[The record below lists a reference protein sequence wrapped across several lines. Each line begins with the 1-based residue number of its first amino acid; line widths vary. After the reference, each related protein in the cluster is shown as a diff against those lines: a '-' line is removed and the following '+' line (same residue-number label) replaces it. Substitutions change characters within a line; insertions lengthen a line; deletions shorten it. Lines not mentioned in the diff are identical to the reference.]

1 MLPLPPLPP
10 KQSSVALLLL
20 CLWSFSDPVRSFK
33 SSNNPAAR
41 CHCHHRVS
49 PTSLHASAAKKKKK
63 GKRANA
69 KGAVGGGFGAAP
81 ASRKPKREDGLAY
94 PDLEPQV
101 RQTLVPSSDVVGS
114 GPLPEEMYDRLEDIY
129 GLERFNF
136 GGEGAIYMT
145 QGTEDGGGVASGPQ
159 EDEDNASLFED
170 ILSGGTTG
178 GKPSSSDSVLDD
190 LFSASSASEV
200 TAVSD
205 DSPLGVGGTTSSHDS
220 SVDLNELPPFKQFRV
235 LHVDPMVI
243 AVDDFFTSEEC
254 DKYVQM
260 SIDAENNQDQE
271 ADALQPLLLGQS
283 QTVGKDSRSKAQRT
297 STTWFHHYAGVPEL
311 MARAAR
317 LLGLPGISR
326 FEEPQTVRYRRSE
339 KFTWHLVGSD
349 IFYAFTY
356 LSLTLLGVTLI
367 LHRMH
372 FHLMSRMTVAARDN
386 VCLRYWCT

>member
-1 MLPLPPLPP
+1 MSL
-10 KQSSVALLLL
+10 SS
-20 CLWSFSDPVRSFK
+20 S
-33 SSNNPAAR
+33 
-41 CHCHHRVS
+41 RV
-49 PTSLHASAAKKKKK
+49 PDITPRLRRQEKEE
-63 GKRANA
+63 GERANA

-145 QGTEDGGGVASGPQ
+145 QGTEDGGGVASVPQ

-178 GKPSSSDSVLDD
+178 GETSSSDSVLDD

>member
-1 MLPLPPLPP
+1 MLAPPQ
-10 KQSSVALLLL
+10 QSSAALLLL
-20 CLWSFSDPVRSFK
+20 SLWSFSESVSSFK
-33 SSNNPAAR
+33 LNKPAGR
-41 CHCHHRVS
+41 CHCHPHHPHVLS
-49 PTSLHASAAKKKKK
+49 PTSLRATSAAKKKRK
-63 GKRANA
+63 GKRTNA
-69 KGAVGGGFGAAP
+69 KGSGGGFGSAP
-81 ASRKPKREDGLAY
+81 AAARKPKREDGLVY

-101 RQTLVPSSDVVGS
+101 RQTLVPSSDVVRC

-129 GLERFNF
+129 GLGRFNF
-136 GGEGAIYMT
+136 GGEGAIYMS
-145 QGTEDGGGVASGPQ
+145 QGTEDGGGVTSGSQ
-159 EDEDNASLFED
+159 EDEEDASLFDD
-170 ILSGGTTG
+170 ILSGGTTN
-178 GKPSSSDSVLDD
+178 GKTSSSDSVLDD

-200 TAVSD
+200 PAVSD
-205 DSPLGVGGTTSSHDS
+205 DSQSRVGGAASSHDCS
-220 SVDLNELPPFKQFRV
+220 IDLNELPPFEQFRV

-260 SIDAENNQDQE
+260 SIDVENNQDQE
-271 ADALQPLLLGQS
+271 AEALQPLLLGQS

-349 IFYAFTY
+349 IFPLLSKY
-356 LSLTLLGVTLI
+356 LSNFAWRLAITGRT
-367 LHRMH
+367 
-372 FHLMSRMTVAARDN
+372 FA
-386 VCLRYWCT
+386 